1 MSRVSGYHL
10 EAVTKSYGGQPVLH
24 VDRLEI
30 AAGEVLC
37 LVGPTGAGKSTL
49 LRLLAGLEA
58 PTAGM
63 LRLGEHLLNGNR
75 LPLEVQRRLTLVFQ
89 RPLVLAGSVRANVAY
104 GLRLRGRSRD
114 AEGVRAAVDLLG
126 LSPLAERVARTLS
139 GGEMQMV
146 ALARALVIE
155 PDVLLL
161 DEPTNNLDPARV
173 ALVEQAVVA
182 DHRRRATTTVWA
194 THNLFQAR
202 RVATRVALLLNGR
215 LVEVAPTEKFFDEPD
230 DPRTAAFVRGEMIY

>member
-1 MSRVSGYHL
+1 MSRASGYHL
-10 EAVTKSYGGQPVLH
+10 DGVAKAYGGQPVLR

-75 LPLEVQRRLTLVFQ
+75 LPLDVQRRLTLVFQ

-126 LSPLAERVARTLS
+126 LSPLADRVARTLS

-182 DHRRRATTTVWA
+182 DHQRRGMTTVWA

-215 LVEVAPTEKFFDEPD
+215 LVEVAATEKFFDQPD
-230 DPRTAAFVRGEMIY
+230 DPRTAAFIRGEMIY